1 MFEQAFKTELESLA
15 NDKQLIDELWLEIKN
30 HYSAPGRHY
39 HTLSHLDKLL
49 TELLTVKDNVSDW
62 QTLLFSIA
70 YHDIVYDPLKN
81 NNEEKSAQLA
91 DRRLSDLSAP
101 AIQKQKC
108 FSQIMATKGHHQ
120 STDNDT
126 NFFTDADLAIL
137 GSPNQDYQ
145 EYSKM
150 IRKEYQLYPDLIY
163 NSGRKKVLKHFL
175 QMPQIYKTDFFR
187 NKYEA
192 QARKNLSSELH
203 ALSH

>member
-1 MFEQAFKTELESLA
+1 MFQQAFKTELEYLTT
-15 NDKQLIDELWLEIKN
+15 DKRLIDELWLEITN

-39 HTLSHLDKLL
+39 HTLSHLDKLFA
-49 TELLTVKDNVSDW
+49 ELLAVKDNIQDW

-91 DRRLSDLSAP
+91 ESRLSDLSAP
-101 AIQKQKC
+101 EVQNQKC
-108 FSQIMATKGHHQ
+108 FSQIMATKGHHR

-137 GSPNQDYQ
+137 GSPEKDYQ
-145 EYSKM
+145 EYSNM
-150 IRKEYQLYPDLIY
+150 IRKEYRSYPDLVY
-163 NSGRKKVLKHFL
+163 KTGRKKVLQHFL

-187 NKYEA
+187 SKYEE
-192 QARKNLSSELH
+192 QARKNLNSELH
-203 ALSH
+203 ALNL